1 MMIRTIRRTVPSP
14 MYMRAS
20 LLSVTLIVPSP
31 ESCKPCGQGKKHRPC
46 GVLWAMSSRF
56 VLRLGLAALVLV
68 ALLGA
73 VSQLAVGRRP
83 VLLGGAV

>member
-20 LLSVTLIVPSP
+20 LLSVALIVPSP
-31 ESCKPCGQGKKHRPC
+31 GSRKPCGHGKKHRPC
-46 GVLWAMSSRF
+46 GVLSAMSSRF

-83 VLLGGAV
+83 VLLGGPV